1 MKRREFIAA
10 MGATVAWQPASRAQQ
25 PPASE
30 LAPQGKLRVGLL
42 GYNPVLLTRK
52 ADGAIDGVSVR
63 LGQFIAEKLG
73 VAFEPVVYT
82 TPQAGVDSYS
92 TNQWEILIGPRSPAT
107 EQKMDFSSDFMLV
120 DNLYIARQGVNFADA
135 TQVDRPGIRIGV
147 AQNGVPDQFLTRS
160 LKSAELVR
168 VAAPVEIAV
177 ETLRSGS
184 ADVFASNGQ
193 IVYAVAAELP
203 AAKVVPGTWLSV
215 RMAIAIPKGK
225 APAAISKLSEIVD
238 LAKSSGLVQKAID
251 DAGLKAVHVPPI

>member
-82 TPQAGVDSYS
+82 TPQAGVD
-92 TNQWEILIGPRSPAT
+92 
-107 EQKMDFSSDFMLV
+107 
-120 DNLYIARQGVNFADA
+120 
-135 TQVDRPGIRIGV
+135 
-147 AQNGVPDQFLTRS
+147 
-160 LKSAELVR
+160 
-168 VAAPVEIAV
+168 
-177 ETLRSGS
+177 
-184 ADVFASNGQ
+184 
-193 IVYAVAAELP
+193 
-203 AAKVVPGTWLSV
+203 
-215 RMAIAIPKGK
+215 PKGK